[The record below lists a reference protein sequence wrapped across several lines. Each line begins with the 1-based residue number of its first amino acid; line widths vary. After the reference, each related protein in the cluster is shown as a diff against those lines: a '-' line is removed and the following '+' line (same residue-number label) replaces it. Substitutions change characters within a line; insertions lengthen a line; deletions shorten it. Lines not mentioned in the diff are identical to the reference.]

1 MKSRLLRPKVTSP
14 IPVSSFKQ
22 KPLKMQYSSIWRSV
36 FKGVFLCS
44 FMPRK
49 PALFRRSIKKLSQ
62 NYPKM
67 VYNKNA
73 IMNRSIHTTT
83 KEKPLKLFR
92 DFFFYQATD
101 GVSHLLLGFI
111 HIHSM
116 LIYCFHNSV
125 CFPSASFLNLLI
137 THS

>member
-14 IPVSSFKQ
+14 IPVSSFKR

-62 NYPKM
+62 NYPKIRQL
-67 VYNKNA
+67 NFE
-73 IMNRSIHTTT
+73 HT
-83 KEKPLKLFR
+83 KRGSHFNHPLFN
-92 DFFFYQATD
+92 QATD
-101 GVSHLLLGFI
+101 GVSHLLLGLI

>member
-83 KEKPLKLFR
+83 KEKPLKSFR

>member
-62 NYPKM
+62 NYPKIRQL
-67 VYNKNA
+67 NFE
-73 IMNRSIHTTT
+73 HTKKGIT
-83 KEKPLKLFR
+83 KVTPLFNQVS
-92 DFFFYQATD
+92 Y
-101 GVSHLLLGFI
+101 GVGHLLLGFI
-111 HIHSM
+111 HIHSK

-125 CFPSASFLNLLI
+125 CFPSASFLNLFI

>member
-92 DFFFYQATD
+92 DFFFYQTTD
-101 GVSHLLLGFI
+101 GVSHLLLGFV

-116 LIYCFHNSV
+116 LIYCFHYSV

>member
-1 MKSRLLRPKVTSP
+1 MKSRLLRHKVTSP

-36 FKGVFLCS
+36 FKGVFLCY

-49 PALFRRSIKKLSQ
+49 PALFRRSIKNLSQ

-67 VYNKNA
+67 VYNENA

-125 CFPSASFLNLLI
+125 CFPSASFLNLFI